1 VDPRHRDG
9 LLAVAGLGVLLVGA
23 TVAVGTGPIID
34 PAAVVAGA
42 AGALLVEAL
51 FLRYPRRLLAR
62 WQRRGVPTA
71 GLLAV
76 LAVGAVALRYA
87 PRLVG
92 ALVWGLA
99 TYLALLGCVLA
110 GFGNPLSRV
119 VRAADAE
126 E

>member
-9 LLAVAGLGVLLVGA
+9 LLAVAGLVVLLGGA
-23 TVAVGTGPIID
+23 AVAVGPAPILD
-34 PAAVVAGA
+34 PAAAAVGVAGA
-42 AGALLVEAL
+42 ILVEVL
-51 FLRYPRRLLAR
+51 FLRYPRRLLGL
-62 WQRRGVPTA
+62 WERRGVPAAT
-71 GLLAV
+71 LLVV
-76 LAVGAVALRYA
+76 LAVGVAALRYA

-99 TYLALLGCVLA
+99 TYLALFGCVLA

-119 VRAADAE
+119 ARRRGE